1 MEYEICLE
9 PSGIHFMADERQN
22 IIEAAKQHGIPI
34 KHGCASGSC
43 GDCKGT
49 ILSGESE
56 HGPFMPLLLL
66 PTERAAGKAILC
78 KLYPRSA
85 MRLRVEVVPKDTW
98 TAEITRLTPLAW
110 NVLELRLRPERPYP
124 YRTGQYARVAVPGRP
139 DQWRSYSMATPPD
152 TTGELVFHIRELP
165 GGVFSQWLFHAA
177 QTGDELTLGAA
188 QGEFALRPDNDR
200 DMLCIAAGSGLAP
213 IEAIIQESIDLGRT
227 RPIHLFYGARKQ
239 ADFYHLEELARW
251 SQQYPHITITSTLSD
266 MHDISWAGAH
276 RLLPTVAASGQWK
289 NHEVY
294 LCGGPGMIE
303 AAIDLLLSHEVQH
316 DHIHF
321 DAFTPN
327 G

>member
-9 PSGIHFMADERQN
+9 PSGIHFMADERQH

-200 DMLCIAAGSGLAP
+200 DMLCIAAGTGLAP
-213 IEAIIQESIDLGRT
+213 IEAIIQESIDLERT

-239 ADFYHLEELARW
+239 ADFYHLEELAIW

-276 RLLPTVAASGQWK
+276 RLLPTVAASGHWK
-289 NHEVY
+289 DHEVY